1 MYIWCIWTSHINKAR
16 NIQWSD
22 GLLGLAQGKC
32 QGKEIVIKIVTKAC
46 SASTPRK
53 HRMNLGWN
61 NLGKNADSKNA
72 IFAPPWSMAWT
83 NICITSI
90 SFKVIFGINNCIQ
103 YKVFLWTIC
112 KTDGDWFLRKT
123 GEFAGSC
130 HLSKVPKAWT
140 EDWKEIWMYNLFE
153 FKSGNQIF
161 SPGGQHSFWS
171 ACS

>member
-1 MYIWCIWTSHINKAR
+1 MHHPAPDAASCSLPYDDIWQRGFWRMRKQCLQRPRMSLQMPGKA
-16 NIQWSD
+16 SS
-22 GLLGLAQGKC
+22 LLQA
-32 QGKEIVIKIVTKAC
+32 
-46 SASTPRK
+46 R
-53 HRMNLGWN
+53 N